1 MIAVTRLMQL
11 FPFGGVSEAIADR
24 YNDVSQRELEG
35 IRDFIILHYH
45 LNQRDEQ
52 FWSECRT
59 MAIPDS
65 LAERIALFRDGAH
78 AYQAA
83 DELFRVDSWVQVMLG
98 QGLMPH
104 SHHAI
109 GELVPSEPLRQ
120 ALATMAA
127 NIDAAVARLPTHSEY
142 LERVCGPAAG

>member
-1 MIAVTRLMQL
+1 MQM
-11 FPFGGVSEAIADR
+11 FPIDGISEAVSRR
-24 YNDVSQRELEG
+24 YNEISKRELEG

-120 ALATMAA
+120 ALATLAA
-127 NIDAAVARLPTHSEY
+127 HIDAAVARLPTHSEY
-142 LERVCGPAAG
+142 LERGCGPAAG